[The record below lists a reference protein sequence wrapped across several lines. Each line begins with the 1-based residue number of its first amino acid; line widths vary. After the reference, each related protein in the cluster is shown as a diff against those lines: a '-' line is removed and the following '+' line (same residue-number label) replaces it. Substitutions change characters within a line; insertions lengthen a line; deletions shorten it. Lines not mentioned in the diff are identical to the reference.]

1 MKTTRPAAYRLAI
14 RPLLAAV
21 FVLVLPLVAMQVTD
35 QVAWTLAD
43 FAFAGVLVVGTGLG
57 YELAARRAEATAY
70 RLAAGVALAA
80 GFLLVWVNGAVG
92 IIGAAGDDAN
102 LLYAGVLAVGAVG
115 AVAARFRPRGMSRAL
130 FATAGAQ
137 ALVGAIA
144 VMAGLGSPA
153 SGPWE
158 LLGLNGFFVALFLGS
173 ALLFR
178 RAAREE
184 PGAGARA
191 AG

>member
-1 MKTTRPAAYRLAI
+1 MKTTRPAAYRLAL
-14 RPLLAAV
+14 RPLLAEA

-35 QVAWTLAD
+35 QVAWTPAD
-43 FAFAGVLVVGTGLG
+43 FAFAGVLVVGTGLA

-92 IIGAAGDDAN
+92 IIGAAGDGAN
-102 LLYAGVLAVGAVG
+102 LMYAGVLAVGVVG
-115 AVAARFRPRGMSRAL
+115 AVVARFRPRGMSRVL
-130 FATAGAQ
+130 FATAVAQ
-137 ALVGAIA
+137 AVVALIA
-144 VMAGLGSPA
+144 LIAGMGSPA
-153 SGPWE
+153 SGPAE
-158 LLGLNGFFVALFLGS
+158 ILVLNGFFVALFLGS
-173 ALLFR
+173 ALLFG

-184 PGAGARA
+184 SGAKARP